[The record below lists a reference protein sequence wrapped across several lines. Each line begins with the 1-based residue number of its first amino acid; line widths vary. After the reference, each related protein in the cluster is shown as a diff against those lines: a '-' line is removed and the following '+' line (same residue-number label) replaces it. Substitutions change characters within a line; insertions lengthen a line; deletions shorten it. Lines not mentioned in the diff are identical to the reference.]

1 MRAKRRWLTGVNDM
15 PLTIRNY
22 RTIQRIRV
30 VGTRANGWLVVRAK
44 DGIRLVHKSELIKRV

>member
-1 MRAKRRWLTGVNDM
+1 M